1 MEGGRPAGRDD
12 PVRRARSGL
21 ALGAVV
27 LLTACLGESDVP
39 LEAFPDRARP
49 LDPSRMVAIGDGF
62 LAGAQDGALYDS
74 GQAFSVPSLLSGL
87 VGATDFV
94 QPLVADPGFALVEGA
109 GGRLTLVSAFPPVI
123 ERLPRGG
130 PPLLPDLARPYNNLG
145 VPGALA
151 AEAIS
156 TRSGGT
162 SITGNPFYDL
172 VLRDRG
178 TFAEQA
184 AELDA
189 TLVLVWLGTTDV
201 LEYVAAGGD
210 ETLTRGLPTSPASF
224 AGILEVLLDRV
235 RELTAAGAVFNVPD
249 VTRFPLL
256 HAVPPIVIDPLT
268 GEPVLITIF
277 ERVVDPMT
285 GDTLTVQRQVPVPLI
300 GPEGP
305 LGPGDL
311 VTLEA
316 APLLEEGMGIPVELD
331 GTGEPLPDR
340 VVLDVGEQFLVRE
353 AVSGYNEA
361 LERLAAERGFALVD
375 IHGLVEE
382 LGEGGIVSD
391 GVRLGT
397 EWLTGQ
403 AFSLDGATLTPKGYG
418 LVTNSLV
425 DALNGRYGSRL
436 PHVRTATLPG
446 IPLLSLG
453 R

>member
-1 MEGGRPAGRDD
+1 MTGIR
-12 PVRRARSGL
+12 GL

-27 LLTACLGESDVP
+27 LIAACLGESDVP
-39 LEAFPDRARP
+39 LDAFPDRARP
-49 LDPSRMVAIGDGF
+49 LDPSRLVAIGDGF
-62 LAGAQDGALYDS
+62 LAGAQDGALYGS
-74 GQAFSVPSLLSGL
+74 GQVFSVPSLLSGL
-87 VGATDFV
+87 AGTSDFV
-94 QPLVADPGFALVEGA
+94 QPLVADPGFALAEGE
-109 GGRLTLVSAFPPVI
+109 GGRLILVNGFPPVI

-130 PPLLPDLARPYNNLG
+130 PPLLPDLARPYNNLS

-151 AEAIS
+151 AEALGA
-156 TRSGGT
+156 RSGAT

-189 TLVLVWLGTTDV
+189 TLALVWLGTTDV
-201 LEYVAAGGD
+201 LEYAAAGGD
-210 ETLTRGLPTSPASF
+210 EALAPGLPTAPASF
-224 AGILEVLLDRV
+224 AGILEAILDQV
-235 RELTAAGAVFNVPD
+235 RELTAAAAVFNVPD
-249 VTRFPLL
+249 VTRFPFL

-268 GEPVLITIF
+268 GEPALITIF
-277 ERVVDPMT
+277 ERVVDPVT

-300 GPEGP
+300 GPDGP

-311 VTLEA
+311 VTQAA
-316 APLLEEGMGIPVELD
+316 APLLEEGIGIPVELD

-340 VVLDVGEQFLVRE
+340 VVLDVGEQFLARE
-353 AVSGYNEA
+353 AVDGYNVA
-361 LERLAAERGFALVD
+361 LDGLAAERGFALVD
-375 IHGLVEE
+375 VHALVEE
-382 LGEGGIVSD
+382 LAEEGIVSD

-418 LVTNSLV
+418 LVTNRLV

-446 IPLLSLG
+446 IPLLDAG